1 MLGVT
6 QHSPHRA
13 CNRTALMNLPAS
25 HVPTQDQH
33 DLTAEVVRALTLY
46 CFAEFQSGHVTTI
59 RITAEG
65 NSFTISDDGR
75 GHVIERAVGGAPYLK
90 FIYTH
95 FDYPF
100 ETGRNAPVQLQGIG
114 MSLINT
120 LCSELIVTV
129 RKQDVTLQLKFRGG
143 RPFGSELFNVSSGE
157 TGIAISGKVS
167 PQMQRGGVGVQK
179 LQQWLLDLL
188 AASPTLKL
196 FFNGH
201 QLQALS
207 QSDA

>member
-46 CFAEFQSGHVTTI
+46 CFAEVQSGHAATI
-59 RITAEG
+59 RITVEG
-65 NSFTISDDGR
+65 NSFTIADDGR
-75 GHVIERAVGGAPYLK
+75 GHSIDRTIDGTPYLK

-100 ETGRNAPVQLQGIG
+100 ETGQNTPVQLQGIG
-114 MSLINT
+114 MSLVNA
-120 LCSELIVTV
+120 LCSELVVTV
-129 RKQDVTLQLKFRGG
+129 RKQEVTLQLTFLAG
-143 RPFGSELFNVSSGE
+143 RLCGSELVNVSSAE
-157 TGIAISGKVS
+157 TGIVISGKVIFQTQKS
-167 PQMQRGGVGVQK
+167 GVGVQK
-179 LQQWLLDLL
+179 LQKWLLGLL
-188 AASPTLKL
+188 AASPSLNL

-201 QLQALS
+201 QLHAPPK
-207 QSDA
+207 SDA

>member
-1 MLGVT
+1 
-6 QHSPHRA
+6 
-13 CNRTALMNLPAS
+13 MNTPAS
-25 HVPTQDQH
+25 HTPIPNQH
-33 DLTAEVVRALTLY
+33 DLTADVVRALTLY
-46 CFAEFQSGHVTTI
+46 CFAEFQSGHATTI

-65 NSFTISDDGR
+65 NSFTIADDGR
-75 GHVIERAVGGAPYLK
+75 GHAIERAIDGTHYLK

-100 ETGRNAPVQLQGIG
+100 ETDQSPPVQLQGIG

-129 RKQDVTLQLKFRGG
+129 RKQDVTLQLRFREG
-143 RPFGSELFNVSSGE
+143 RPCGSERVNVISGE

-167 PQMQRGGVGVQK
+167 PQIQKSGVGVQK
-179 LQQWLLDLL
+179 LQQWLLGLL
-188 AASPTLKL
+188 AASPSLKL
-196 FFNGH
+196 FFNGDPLH
-201 QLQALS
+201 ALP

>member
-1 MLGVT
+1 
-6 QHSPHRA
+6 
-13 CNRTALMNLPAS
+13 MNTPS
-25 HVPTQDQH
+25 SYVSTPDQH
-33 DLTAEVVRALTLY
+33 DLTADVVRALTLY
-46 CFAEFQSGHVTTI
+46 CLAEFQAGHATTI

-65 NSFTISDDGR
+65 NSFTVADDGR
-75 GHVIERAVGGAPYLK
+75 GHAIDRAIDGAPYLK

-100 ETGRNAPVQLQGIG
+100 EVVRNAPVQLQGIG

-129 RKQDVTLQLKFRGG
+129 RKKDLTLQLKFRDG
-143 RPFGSELFNVSSGE
+143 RPVGSELLNVSSGE

-167 PQMQRGGVGVQK
+167 PQMHSGGVGVQK
-179 LQQWLLDLL
+179 LRQWLLNVL
-188 AASPTLKL
+188 AVSPTLTL

-201 QLQALS
+201 QLHAVPQNVA
-207 QSDA
+207 

>member
-1 MLGVT
+1 
-6 QHSPHRA
+6 
-13 CNRTALMNLPAS
+13 MNAPAS
-25 HVPTQDQH
+25 YVPTPDQH
-33 DLTAEVVRALTLY
+33 DITADVVRALTLY
-46 CFAEFQSGHVTTI
+46 CLAEFQSGHATTI

-65 NSFTISDDGR
+65 NSFTIADDGR
-75 GHVIERAVGGAPYLK
+75 GHAIERGVGGAPYLK

-120 LCSELIVTV
+120 LCSELLVTV

-143 RPFGSELFNVSSGE
+143 RPLGSELFNVSSGE

-167 PQMQRGGVGVQK
+167 PQIQKGGVGVQK
-179 LQQWLLDLL
+179 LQQWLLNLL

-201 QLQALS
+201 QLQALP